1 MELKD
6 LKQGDKLCF
15 MFGRDF
21 VTATVLENFPVQK
34 RIRVTMK
41 NPDIIQIFRYSDSN
55 FDLWNILEPDKLIME
70 EVSDSSEKESS
81 GSVGLVTLALA
92 FLNVALER

>member
-41 NPDIIQIFRYSDSN
+41 NPDIIQIFR
-55 FDLWNILEPDKLIME
+55 
-70 EVSDSSEKESS
+70 
-81 GSVGLVTLALA
+81 
-92 FLNVALER
+92 